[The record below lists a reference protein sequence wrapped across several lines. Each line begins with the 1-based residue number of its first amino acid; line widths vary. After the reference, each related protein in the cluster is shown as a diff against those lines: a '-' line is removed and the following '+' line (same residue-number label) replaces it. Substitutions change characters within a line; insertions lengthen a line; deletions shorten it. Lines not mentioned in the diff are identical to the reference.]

1 MLYDDAEQIEVRHVI
16 SLEYH
21 DVSIHSGSEEEILD
35 GELFLKRNAICLT
48 RKQPAKGDMG
58 ITSLPFYFF
67 SENRSDKEDFYF
79 ALLRN
84 QQIPGSQD
92 TPPEPLQFD
101 AKDII
106 RLVQDLHSSQEHLQT
121 RWINAL
127 IGRLFLAMYKTP
139 VFEGFIRRKIVKM
152 ISRVKKPTFIT
163 RIVLQKIVLGDSGP
177 FILNPRL
184 RDLTVHGDCMAE
196 ADVKYAGNF
205 RIEIA
210 ATARIDLGR
219 RFGAREVEIVLAVVV
234 RKVEG
239 HMLVKFKPPPSNRV
253 WCSFETMPMVEMTI
267 EPIVSTRQVTY
278 SIILRAI
285 ESRIREVIAES
296 IVLPFWSDVP
306 FMDTRNQKYRGGIW
320 KQEEEPEKHEE
331 IKDEDPE
338 DEAEAGPEG
347 FDFSNLKQLDERT
360 MSMPTIPASLSNVKL
375 RGNKAAKSAV
385 ASESASA
392 STTGLDKSTGDYT
405 PRVIRSKSFA
415 PPANPTVTTNSAN
428 AENDSLST
436 SKKDA
441 AAAIKEISERSSPT
455 SPDSTPL
462 GSPPNETVLFPEE
475 ERRDSVAS
483 KFSSDAESIPTTRSL
498 ASAHSNSSH
507 ASIPQSAAA
516 PTFEKDT
523 RSSPRRTAT
532 LASLTNAEK
541 RQQSLANISAATAA
555 AKNWGLG
562 MINRRNEARSNN
574 GPRPGTPEQPIGR
587 GRPLPP
593 PGVPLPPP
601 DRSARSIPTLPKR
614 KPVAPPLLPERK
626 AVANG
631 SSASDKPPVPPLPER
646 RKQRGVGQAGEEV
659 GSDEVFIV
667 EAPTESAPT
676 TPTETGA
683 KELVAPSESTIETP
697 KQKPKVDAP
706 PLPSRTAENVAVN
719 VEDEEQEETEEP
731 ESHTASPTNEEED
744 HEPQNIGSDTAVWAM
759 DEYSGNSETAPN
771 NDAVEVKNG
780 EPADVH
786 GKVVEGLTGDE
797 ATDAS

>member
-21 DVSIHSGSEEEILD
+21 DVSIYGGGEEEILD

-84 QQIPGSQD
+84 QQVPGSQE

-101 AKDII
+101 PKDII
-106 RLVQDLHSSQEHLQT
+106 RLVQALHSSQEHLQT

-139 VFEGFIRRKIVKM
+139 LFEGFIRKKIVKM

-163 RIVLQKIVLGDSGP
+163 RIVLQRIVLGDSGP

-205 RIEIA
+205 RIEVA

-239 HMLVKFKPPPSNRV
+239 HMLVKFKPPPSNRI

-296 IVLPFWSDVP
+296 IVLPFWSDVS

-320 KQEEEPEKHEE
+320 KQDEEPEKHEE
-331 IKDEDPE
+331 IKNEDPE

-347 FDFSNLKQLDERT
+347 FDISNLKQLDERT
-360 MSMPTIPASLSNVKL
+360 MSMPTIPASLSNIKL
-375 RGNKAAKSAV
+375 RGNKAAKSTV
-385 ASESASA
+385 AGESASA
-392 STTGLDKSTGDYT
+392 STTGLDKSPGDHT

-415 PPANPTVTTNSAN
+415 PPADPTVTTNSAN

-436 SKKDA
+436 LKKDA
-441 AAAIKEISERSSPT
+441 AAAMKEISERSSPT
-455 SPDSTPL
+455 SPATTPFA
-462 GSPPNETVLFPEE
+462 SPPNETVLSVEE

-483 KFSSDAESIPTTRSL
+483 KISSDAEAIPAKKSL
-498 ASAHSNSSH
+498 ASIHSNASQG
-507 ASIPQSAAA
+507 SIPPDAAA
-516 PTFEKDT
+516 PTFEKDI
-523 RSSPRRTAT
+523 RASPRRTAT

-562 MINRRNEARSNN
+562 MINRRNEAKANN

-601 DRSARSIPTLPKR
+601 DRSTRSIPTLPKR
-614 KPVAPPLLPERK
+614 KPVAPPLLPERNK
-626 AVANG
+626 VVNG
-631 SSASDKPPVPPLPER
+631 PSNTEKPQVPPLPER

-659 GSDEVFIV
+659 SSDEVFVV

-683 KELVAPSESTIETP
+683 KELVAPSGPKIETP
-697 KQKPKVDAP
+697 KQKAKVDAP
-706 PLPSRTAENVAVN
+706 PLPSRVTEDVAVD
-719 VEDEEQEETEEP
+719 VKDGAQEEAEEP
-731 ESHTASPTNEEED
+731 ESHAASQTTNKETREAE
-744 HEPQNIGSDTAVWAM
+744 NIGNDTALWAM
-759 DEYSGNSETAPN
+759 NEGSGNSETDPI
-771 NDAVEVKNG
+771 NDAVEVKDG
-780 EPADVH
+780 ELADVH
-786 GKVVEGLTGDE
+786 GKAIEEPPGVE
-797 ATDAS
+797 AADAS